1 MLDAELSKG
10 VKKPPEIEYEIP
22 KRIFRAQDP
31 GVESRKADS
40 LLVSLWDFS

>member
-1 MLDAELSKG
+1 MLDAELAKD

-22 KRIFRAQDP
+22 KRIFRKQDTED
-31 GVESRKADS
+31 ESRKADS